1 MSDHKI
7 ILDGKYIRSEND
19 FHRALSEQLEFGP
32 YYGNNLDALWDRL
45 SNDIERPVTIVWLNS
60 ESSHRYLGDT
70 FKKIVTIFSR
80 VKEQDINFKL
90 ADKFDYQLE

>member
-1 MSDHKI
+1 MRDHKI
-7 ILDGKYIRSEND
+7 ILDGKDICSEGD
-19 FHRALSEQLEFGP
+19 FHKALSEQLEFGP

-45 SNDIERPVTIVWLNS
+45 SSDIERPVTIVWLNS
-60 ESSHRYLGDT
+60 ESSHQYLGDT
-70 FKKIVTIFSR
+70 FKKIITIFNR